1 MKIKM
6 KVRCDHSIELSREDE
21 KKRGRASIE
30 VKLLPDVEYDLPDE
44 EAEKLIGFG
53 YAEQLQ

>member
-21 KKRGRASIE
+21 KKHGRASVE
-30 VKLLPDVEYDLPDE
+30 VKLYPEVEYDLPDA
-44 EAEKLIGFG
+44 EAEKLIGFD
-53 YAEQLQ
+53 YAERA